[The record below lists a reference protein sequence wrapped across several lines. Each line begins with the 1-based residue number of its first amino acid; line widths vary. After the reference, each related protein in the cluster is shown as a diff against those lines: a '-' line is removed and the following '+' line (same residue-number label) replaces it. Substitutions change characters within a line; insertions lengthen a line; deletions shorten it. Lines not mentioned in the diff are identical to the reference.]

1 MYRVMW
7 IGTFPSVFLSSS
19 KWNEIWNFGGK
30 NKMKNFLQK
39 VSPLEISCLFSFL
52 LSFFLNKLIH
62 LQYRKSG
69 KNIDNIFTNF
79 KDVMYINGNFCFVNR
94 NLRLFIYIWTENR
107 VEDYLL
113 THLMPNILL
122 YQRLRCT
129 LIFMFPSTTCL
140 WLTFVLQSH
149 SQVHSKESPAYAD
162 VCHFVSLQI
171 MFFALLWTYTPQCLY
186 YQSFL
191 ARSKK
196 RCLSLP
202 EVQHN
207 QRGLPCVR
215 LSWGLYCT

>member
-1 MYRVMW
+1 MNRHLPQCVSFEFKMKW
-7 IGTFPSVFLSSS
+7 NLKLWGKKQDEKFPSKS
-19 KWNEIWNFGGK
+19 
-30 NKMKNFLQK
+30 
-39 VSPLEISCLFSFL
+39 FSTRDF
-52 LSFFLNKLIH
+52 FFIFIFIIIFLNKLIH

-94 NLRLFIYIWTENR
+94 NLRLFIYIWTDNR

-122 YQRLRCT
+122 YQRLRST

-196 RCLSLP
+196 RFLSLP

-215 LSWGLYCT
+215 LSWGLYST